1 MANKNKSKKRHK
13 ITITNKVEESVVNT
27 KDDSVVNTKEA
38 GSISSWDS
46 SREQRIKSIVSG
58 AGLTFLL
65 LLVMLCMLAN
75 RDNKSLVDSANSSL
89 HNNISLDYSGEL
101 STVLD
106 GKTSKTILKG
116 SYQNDGDNLFT
127 SFAISKQGT
136 EDDGTVDVDVY
147 ALNFKDDSYSLY
159 YNVSD
164 STFMKASLSS
174 ESVTFDTSMF
184 QITDIDVKRYGF
196 LGLGDYKVSGVVNL
210 NNCFKGDA
218 YEVVD
223 NYLYKY
229 GFSLKTL
236 DLAVDLDF
244 SCFGR
249 LKGIE
254 IHFLDKLD
262 KALKDAGGKF
272 EITGKVNKVSGVSVE
287 ITDKLKEDM
296 TVTMQSTTL
305 IKDNT
310 SVDSNLD
317 EETLDDVKYKDLDDE
332 KVISYYKFDKSYI
345 DSNDISKACKNKLQY
360 KKVNETQDE
369 IIENLQTYM
378 NCYTER
384 AFFAYLDGNT
394 DLNEN
399 EIKAINYIIEFGWV
413 DTKGFDLIEVPKGVK
428 VR

>member
-1 MANKNKSKKRHK
+1 MANKNKSKKRNK
-13 ITITNKVEESVVNT
+13 ITIANKVEEKVIDI
-27 KDDSVVNTKEA
+27 KDDSS
-38 GSISSWDS
+38 SIIRGI
-46 SREQRIKSIVSG
+46 SREKRIKSILAG
-58 AGLTFLL
+58 AGLTIVL
-65 LLVMLCMLAN
+65 LLVMLCILAN
-75 RDNKSLVDSANSSL
+75 HDNKSLVDNANSSL
-89 HNNISLDYSGEL
+89 HDNISLDYNGEL

-106 GKTSKTILKG
+106 GKTSKTTLKG
-116 SYQNDGDNLFT
+116 SYKNDGDNLFT
-127 SFAISKQGT
+127 SFTISKQGSV
-136 EDDGTVDVDVY
+136 DDDTIDVDVY

-159 YNVSD
+159 YSVSD
-164 STFMKASLSS
+164 STFMNASLSS

-184 QITDIDVKRYGF
+184 QITDTDVRRYGF
-196 LGLGDYKVSGVVNL
+196 LGLGGYKLSGVVNL

-218 YEVVD
+218 YDVVN
-223 NYLYKY
+223 NYLYNY
-229 GFSLKTL
+229 GFSTENL

-244 SCFGR
+244 SCFGK

-272 EITGKVNKVSGVSVE
+272 EITGKVNRISGVSVE

-317 EETLDDVKYKDLDDE
+317 EETLDDAKYKDLDDE

-399 EIKAINYIIEFGWV
+399 EIKAINYMIEFGWV
-413 DTKGFDLIEVPKGVK
+413 DIKGFDLIEVPKGVK